1 LTHYVRID
9 AIKLEETCLYAKQGR
24 NATFKSQIERN
35 AWLKQESRQLGSQCV
50 EQREQVVLL
59 KQDVVQAKDGLDAVK
74 EKTEKMHKDVD
85 GRKDLLGSLEEKE
98 KALRNERFKNEEE
111 RKNLWRRDAQSS
123 QQLNTLKETYTN
135 AKRAFDS
142 SIDRATSNGLK
153 AVGRIAD
160 TLGLTDKVYGKL
172 YVL

>member
-1 LTHYVRID
+1 
-9 AIKLEETCLYAKQGR
+9 
-24 NATFKSQIERN
+24 
-35 AWLKQESRQLGSQCV
+35 
-50 EQREQVVLL
+50 
-59 KQDVVQAKDGLDAVK
+59 LDAVK